1 MCEIDAMTIDVKSL
15 ITDFVI
21 DTHKTLSNQLRKLNF
36 FAVWFR
42 LLNCVS
48 RQVVKI
54 ALQNHLRCNRIEQD
68 FLRAA
73 FYALCV

>member
-1 MCEIDAMTIDVKSL
+1 MCDIDAMTIDVKSL

-21 DTHKTLSNQLRKLNF
+21 GEHKTPSSQLRKLNF

-42 LLNCVS
+42 LLNGVS

-54 ALQNHLRCNRIEQD
+54 ALQNRLRCNRIEQG

-73 FYALCV
+73 FYALRV